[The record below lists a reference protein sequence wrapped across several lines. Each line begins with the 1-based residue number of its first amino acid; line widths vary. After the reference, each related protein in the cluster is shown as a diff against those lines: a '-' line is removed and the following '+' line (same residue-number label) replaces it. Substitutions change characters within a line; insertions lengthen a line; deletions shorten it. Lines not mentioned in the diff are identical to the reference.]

1 MATAASETGGWLRR
15 RIWPSMSPILRIP
28 CCSGVGGLSRLHELG
43 RVGGEL
49 RRSDSIDD
57 SEVRRGSD

>member
-1 MATAASETGGWLRR
+1 MATAASETGRWLRR
-15 RIWPSMSPILRIP
+15 RIWLSMSPILRIL
-28 CCSGVGGLSRLHELG
+28 CSGVGGLSRLHERE